1 MRRVKK
7 IITVTLLFTF
17 LLTTFSLSGQS
28 MHADELHSTY
38 IEAFANEDMDAMMG
52 LYTDNATVRSVD
64 GSMSEGMDAIKAT
77 YKAFFENGDMTIS
90 LEKIDET
97 ELSEGYL
104 FVSGKFMLHGGEAT
118 QNGIFVN
125 TLVKD
130 GDTWK
135 MLKSY
140 RFSTP

>member
-1 MRRVKK
+1 MRDIKK
-7 IITVTLLFTF
+7 ISTLTSLFAF
-17 LLTTFSLSGQS
+17 LLTTISLSAQS
-28 MHADELHSTY
+28 MNADELHATY
-38 IEAFANEDMDAMMG
+38 IEAFANEDMEAMMG
-52 LYTDNATVRSVD
+52 LYVDNATIRNAD
-64 GSMSEGMDAIKAT
+64 GSMSEGMDAIKAN
-77 YKAFFENGDMTIS
+77 YKAFFENGDMTIA

-97 ELSEGYL
+97 KLSDDYL
-104 FVSGKFMLHGGEAT
+104 FVSGKFMLNGEGGT

-140 RFSTP
+140 RFSAP